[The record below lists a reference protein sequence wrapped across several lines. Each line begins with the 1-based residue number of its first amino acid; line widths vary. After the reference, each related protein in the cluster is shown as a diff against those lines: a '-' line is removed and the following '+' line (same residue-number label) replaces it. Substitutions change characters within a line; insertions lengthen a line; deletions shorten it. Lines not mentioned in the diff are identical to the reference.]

1 MDVRRGLAG
10 RGHQIFTLYVVIMVL
25 VFLLPVPRSPLTES
39 SQLDKLVHFGIFLGF
54 SLLFYFDRR
63 LKLWWI
69 LLISFAFA
77 AAIEL
82 VQSVL
87 PYREGDGWDLVAGAA
102 GASVGAVLVLI
113 ITRQVDRAAR

>member
-1 MDVRRGLAG
+1 
-10 RGHQIFTLYVVIMVL
+10 MVL

-39 SQLDKLVHFGIFLGF
+39 GQLDKLVHFGIFLGF

-87 PYREGDGWDLVAGAA
+87 PYREGDGWDFVAGAA